1 MEEESRHVIGYFDL
15 TRNMKEKRKKLVSDE
30 DFHHAA
36 SRCFDNADSFLRFA
50 SYPMLHLCLED
61 IMSAAAFSN
70 SAFACELF
78 LKALL
83 LSRSIEPSRIHK
95 LDELFDKLDSDI
107 QNEIIRDFPMGE
119 GLHTRDEQEFMLQL
133 HENRDAFAI
142 MRYSHEMDGFAFQHE
157 FVFKLA
163 LSLRETARKQL
174 ANLGD
179 DKPEGI
185 LFMPTVKE
193 QL

>member
-1 MEEESRHVIGYFDL
+1 MNEENRHIIGYFDL
-15 TRNMKEKRKKLVSDE
+15 TKNKEEKAKKLESDD
-30 DFHHAA
+30 DFHRAA

-50 SYPMLHLCLED
+50 SYPIMRLCLED
-61 IMSAAAFSN
+61 VMCAAAFSN

-78 LKALL
+78 LKTLL

-107 QNEIIRDFPMGE
+107 QNKIIRDFPMDKGS
-119 GLHTRDEQEFMLQL
+119 HTRDEQEFMLQL

-142 MRYSHEMDGFAFQHE
+142 MRYSHEMDGFAFRYG
-157 FVFKLA
+157 FVFNLA
-163 LSLRETARKQL
+163 LSLREAARKQL

-179 DKPEGI
+179 DKPEET
-185 LFMPTVKE
+185 LFIPTVKE
-193 QL
+193 QP